1 MKDVKILFMGTAS
14 FSRHVLEELLKNNF
28 NVIGVVSQP
37 DRFVGRKKVLTMPE
51 IKEVAIKN
59 NIPVFQPQKIK
70 QEYQEII
77 DLKPDLIITAAYGQI
92 VPEIILNTPKLG
104 CINVHASLLPKYR
117 GGAPVHYAIINGE
130 KVTGVTIMYMVKK
143 MDAGNIIYQKET
155 PISNDETVG
164 ELYDRLSIL
173 GAEAIIEA
181 MPAII
186 EGTNESIPQ
195 DESKVTY
202 SPVISREQ
210 EKIDFNKPA
219 VEVYNHVR
227 GLNPW
232 PGAYTTYQ
240 GKTVKIYQGLVHNCP
255 NAMTHHAHQEPGTI
269 VKIFKDAIG
278 VKVQDG
284 VYIITEFQ
292 LEGKKRMLVK
302 DYLNGHNIFEV
313 DQKFE

>member
-1 MKDVKILFMGTAS
+1 MPFKWRWKNRSNNYVYGKKD
-14 FSRHVLEELLKNNF
+14 
-28 NVIGVVSQP
+28 
-37 DRFVGRKKVLTMPE
+37 
-51 IKEVAIKN
+51 
-59 NIPVFQPQKIK
+59 
-70 QEYQEII
+70 
-77 DLKPDLIITAAYGQI
+77 
-92 VPEIILNTPKLG
+92 G
-104 CINVHASLLPKYR
+104 CR
-117 GGAPVHYAIINGE
+117 
-130 KVTGVTIMYMVKK
+130 
-143 MDAGNIIYQKET
+143 NIIYQKET

-232 PGAYTTYQ
+232 
-240 GKTVKIYQGLVHNCP
+240 
-255 NAMTHHAHQEPGTI
+255 
-269 VKIFKDAIG
+269 
-278 VKVQDG
+278 
-284 VYIITEFQ
+284 
-292 LEGKKRMLVK
+292 LELIQRIKEK
-302 DYLNGHNIFEV
+302 
-313 DQKFE
+313 Q

>member
-1 MKDVKILFMGTAS
+1 
-14 FSRHVLEELLKNNF
+14 
-28 NVIGVVSQP
+28 
-37 DRFVGRKKVLTMPE
+37 
-51 IKEVAIKN
+51 
-59 NIPVFQPQKIK
+59 
-70 QEYQEII
+70 
-77 DLKPDLIITAAYGQI
+77 
-92 VPEIILNTPKLG
+92 
-104 CINVHASLLPKYR
+104 
-117 GGAPVHYAIINGE
+117 
-130 KVTGVTIMYMVKK
+130 MYMVKK

-202 SPVISREQ
+202 SPVISRKQ